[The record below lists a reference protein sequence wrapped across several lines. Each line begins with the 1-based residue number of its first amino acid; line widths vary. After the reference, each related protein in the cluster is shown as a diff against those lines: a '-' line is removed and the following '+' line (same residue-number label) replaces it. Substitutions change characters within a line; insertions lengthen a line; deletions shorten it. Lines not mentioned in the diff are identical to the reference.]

1 MTLATALLTLT
12 LAHPHG
18 YGDPAGPPPPNRY
31 AARSRG
37 MVGLVFLPLGSAQLS
52 APDLDTTYSP
62 EVHGA
67 LALEIRS
74 PYPYSPFSGARFR
87 AGAEL
92 SRHDRVFDVS
102 FKYNFFDPGPFQPF
116 LTLGVGVANL
126 SPESDW
132 RSTFSASAGIDFFL
146 TPNFF
151 LSLEF
156 KGRGF
161 GDPSTSTVA
170 AGDSYGGGVTQSTA
184 LFGLGVYF

>member
-18 YGDPAGPPPPNRY
+18 YGPPRPPADRY
-31 AARSRG
+31 ASQTRG
-37 MVGLVFLPLGSAQLS
+37 MVGLVFMPFGTSRLT
-52 APDLDTTYSP
+52 APDFDTTYDA

-67 LALEIRS
+67 LALELRS
-74 PYPYSPFSGARFR
+74 PYPYSPFSGGRFR
-87 AGAEL
+87 FGTEI
-92 SRHDRVFDVS
+92 SRHDRIFDVS

-132 RSTFSASAGIDFFL
+132 RSTFSASAGMDFYL
-146 TPNFF
+146 TRNFF

-161 GDPSTSTVA
+161 GDPSRASVA
-170 AGDSYGGGVTQSTA
+170 AGDSYGYDVTQATA